1 VGAVDEGL
9 RQVYFSSLTQIFRE
23 RAQQTLEHA
32 VLDPLLE
39 PSVAGLIRRVASRH
53 VCPWRSRPQHPHHTV
68 EDRAGC
74 FVRTPARGPRR
85 STLFGRQ
92 VRFDDL
98 PLLVGEIHE
107 QL

>member
-9 RQVYFSSLTQIFRE
+9 RQVYFSSLTQIFCK

-39 PSVAGLIRRVASRH
+39 PSVAGLICRVASRH
-53 VCPWRSRPQHPHHTV
+53 IRPWRSRPQYPHHTV
-68 EDRAGC
+68 EDGARC
-74 FVRTPARGPRR
+74 FVRTPASRPRR

-98 PLLVGEIHE
+98 PLFVGEIHE